1 MTNSEYLYKIIKDY
15 DNNNSLT
22 YDERSIYNEVSSIVN
37 NWFNYTYKNYY
48 GCNSAY
54 SIYNNFSTATLEIQQ
69 SGSRAK
75 GTAIKG
81 SSDLDM
87 FLSITD
93 RENEDTLKEYYNGLY
108 DYLKRNGY
116 NVRKQNVS
124 IGLKYKGMDIDLV
137 PAKKCNSQ
145 SYQRLYER
153 FNDHYLWSNKKQT
166 RTLTNI
172 QKHIDLIRNS
182 NARNEIMLTKIW
194 RNRFNLD
201 FPSIYIELMII
212 DALRNFNEY
221 DIGKRFLH
229 VLYYIRDNIMD
240 KNIVDPSNGQN
251 IISDTLSYSE
261 KLAIK
266 NKANE
271 SINARYWSEVV

>member
-137 PAKKCNSQ
+137 PAKKCSSQ

-166 RTLTNI
+166 RTLTSI